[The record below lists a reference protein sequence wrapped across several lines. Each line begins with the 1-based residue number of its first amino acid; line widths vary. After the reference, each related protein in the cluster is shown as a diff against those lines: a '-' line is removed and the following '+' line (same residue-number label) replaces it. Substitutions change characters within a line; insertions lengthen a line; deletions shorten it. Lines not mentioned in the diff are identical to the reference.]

1 MSIEDVPNPE
11 NAFKEYDFNEPT
23 TVDKGLVNYIRFK
36 HLPISKA
43 FKAALFSR
51 YRCEC
56 EVTLLEM
63 EQIVSNT
70 YLSKIDIPSVAFLF
84 NQNSIGD
91 WALMHFD
98 MDFCVNIVEY
108 LSGNKRLHSKLSRRP
123 LTTIE
128 QRVMHHVAD
137 MLMEEVRK
145 VLASVLPIESAPI
158 TFISDFSGLRA
169 LSNKWIGLRVR
180 YEISYLDKRNS
191 FEVVYSYDHLEQVV
205 DVPSKTVAD
214 EKDIDDRERVSRSR
228 LEVSLKKTDIDMT
241 ALLGTTKMPLRR
253 VLALKKDDIITLDQK
268 ITQPLD
274 VQVSG
279 KTKFTAYPGRRGYNY
294 AMRIFSVRED

>member
-11 NAFKEYDFNEPT
+11 IAFKEYDFNEPT
-23 TVDKGLVNYIRFK
+23 TVNKGLVNYIRFK

-51 YRCEC
+51 YRFEC
-56 EVTLLEM
+56 EVTLVEM
-63 EQIVSNT
+63 DQMVSST
-70 YLSKIDIPSVAFLF
+70 YLSKIDIPTVAFLF
-84 NQNSIGD
+84 NQSSIGD

-98 MDFCVNIVEY
+98 LEFCVNVVEY
-108 LSGNKRLHSKLSRRP
+108 LSGNKRLHSKLTKRP

-137 MLMEEVRK
+137 LLMEEVRK
-145 VLASVLPIESAPI
+145 VLSSILPIQSSPI
-158 TFISDFSGLRA
+158 TFLSDFSSLRA

-180 YEISYLDKRNS
+180 YEISYLDKRNT
-191 FEVVYSYDHLEQVV
+191 FEVIYSYDHLEQEV

-214 EKDIDDRERVSRSR
+214 EKDIDERERVSRSR
-228 LEVSLKKTDIDMT
+228 LEVSLKKTDVDLT
-241 ALLGTTKMPLRR
+241 ALLGTVKMPLRQ

-274 VQVSG
+274 VRVSG